1 MKQKEMSLIGPRSH
15 HLTFGVAS
23 VVVCVVMLLYLLHK
37 THEQLEVTRGE
48 LNKIN
53 DKYISLNRQF
63 ESLYEYK
70 ERLESSFADLKE
82 KKSLMT
88 SNSDSLKSELNVLKQ
103 SHRTEMQRLQE
114 ELDSCRRHEEMAVVR
129 NQPQRDEA
137 LALQQHAGSV
147 DELFNDKTL
156 GVKGHPSDHDIKVI
170 SSLSK
175 FGSHHSS
182 NHEKQQQAGNANVI
196 NFIRDKGVAPPTN
209 SPPVGAQP
217 SMDPNQDPVGNVF
230 I

>member
-48 LNKIN
+48 MDKIN

-70 ERLESSFADLKE
+70 ERLENSFADLKE
-82 KKSLMT
+82 KKSVMN

-103 SHRTEMQRLQE
+103 SHRTEIQRLQD

-137 LALQQHAGSV
+137 LALQQHAAFGEDTS
-147 DELFNDKTL
+147 NDKIL
-156 GVKGHPSDHDIKVI
+156 GVKGHPSNHDIKVI

-175 FGSHHSS
+175 FGNHRSS
-182 NHEKQQQAGNANVI
+182 NHQSAGNVI
-196 NFIRDKGVAPPTN
+196 NFIRDKGVPPPTN
-209 SPPVGAQP
+209 QPPVAAQP
-217 SMDPNQDPVGNVF
+217 SVDPNQDPVGNVF